1 MKYFSSI
8 KKNFYKGKTLFDGY
22 SISPNNTSYLL
33 SNFSPGPATIN
44 PLVIKDVSKDLNG
57 ELIKYGSTPLEISHR
72 SPEFSKILENV
83 NTKIKSFMEIP
94 DEFTIIWTQ
103 AGGHG
108 QFSAV
113 PLNMNRVFKDV
124 IGYYLVTGTWSSRA
138 HNESIKFIKSHN
150 LNKSFYETNKNIL
163 EYNKLPENLD
173 IPEDADYLYICSNET
188 VNGTEFKES
197 GIKYPTRE
205 KLKKTKLVVDMSSDF
220 MMKKINW
227 KNIDVA
233 FACTSKNMGVAGA
246 NVVIIR
252 KDLINCTKENKDV
265 PIPCVLDWKLYSD
278 SNSLYNTPAVFNM
291 YLLNKVLDN
300 YIDEMKT
307 IENMEKYN
315 ELKAKLFYSF
325 LDDNDIFTPCVTDK
339 KSRSNINIPFIVGDG
354 KEEIKSQFLEHCYNH
369 NVVGLRTK
377 TPFSYESM
385 GLIEPLRISLYNGIK
400 LEDVERIIQVMKAFQ
415 PE

>member
-1 MKYFSSI
+1 MI
-8 KKNFYKGKTLFDGY
+8 
-22 SISPNNTSYLL
+22 
-33 SNFSPGPATIN
+33 
-44 PLVIKDVSKDLNG
+44 
-57 ELIKYGSTPLEISHR
+57 
-72 SPEFSKILENV
+72 
-83 NTKIKSFMEIP
+83 
-94 DEFTIIWTQ
+94 
-103 AGGHG
+103 
-108 QFSAV
+108 
-113 PLNMNRVFKDV
+113 
-124 IGYYLVTGTWSSRA
+124 
-138 HNESIKFIKSHN
+138 N

-220 MMKKINW
+220 MMKKIDW